1 MLRKPRDPVDIHL
14 DGMRAEG
21 GQRLRRHKVGMPD
34 MMQLGMP
41 GIEKSRNMPAGNKM
55 HLSDPRRELLHGTE
69 PIRHQP
75 PVAEAVLAV
84 AVVKSHALIFRLFR
98 PPFRVVSVHPE
109 NNKIYVHTHLLR
121 DLFSH

>member
-1 MLRKPRDPVDIHL
+1 
-14 DGMRAEG
+14 
-21 GQRLRRHKVGMPD
+21 
-34 MMQLGMP
+34 
-41 GIEKSRNMPAGNKM
+41 MPAGNKM

-109 NNKIYVHTHLLR
+109 NNKIYVHDPQCFPVFPISHGQNLLIAKISAASTAAIR
-121 DLFSH
+121 TNTQAIHRISDLAGTV